1 MNKIELTG
9 VSKSFGTVEAV
20 KNVSLSFEQNKIYGL
35 LGRNGAGKS
44 TLLNM
49 ITGRIFPDSGEI
61 TVDGEPV
68 MENDKALG
76 KLYLMGESNYY
87 PEGMRLREAFY
98 WAEKFYPNFDK
109 ENAFRMAEQFGLNT
123 KKKVKEL
130 STGMSTMFRLSVA
143 LSTGAPYIF
152 LDEPVLGLDAV
163 HRDMFY
169 RLLVERFERAPACYV
184 ISTHLIEEVTGL
196 IEDVVIIREGEILL
210 HESTEQLLKRG
221 YTVSGPAISVDAF
234 VEHHPCIGEDR
245 LGGLKSAYILG
256 SIDPGQVPAE
266 LELTKLNLQQLFVQL
281 TKE

>member
-1 MNKIELTG
+1 MNKIEVKD
-9 VSKSFGTVEAV
+9 VSKAFGSLRAV
-20 KNVSLSFEQNKIYGL
+20 KDVSLTFEQNKIYGL

-49 ITGRIFPDSGEI
+49 ITARVFPDSGEI
-61 TVDGEPV
+61 TVDGEDV
-68 MENDKALG
+68 IENDKALG

-87 PEGMRLREAFY
+87 PEGMRIREAFY
-98 WAEKFYPNFDK
+98 WADKFYPNFDTR
-109 ENAFRMAEQFGLNT
+109 NANHLAQRFGLNV

-130 STGMSTMFRLSVA
+130 STGMSTMFRLCVA

-169 RLLVERFERAPACYV
+169 KILVEQFERRPACYV

-196 IEDVVIIREGEILL
+196 IEEVVIIREGEILL
-210 HESTEQLLKRG
+210 HESTEKLLARG
-221 YTVSGPAISVDAF
+221 YTVSGPAIAVDAF
-234 VEHHPCIGEDR
+234 LEKHPSIGEDK

-256 SIDPGQVPAE
+256 SIDPGQVPPE
-266 LELTKLNLQQLFVQL
+266 LEVTKLNLQQLFVQL